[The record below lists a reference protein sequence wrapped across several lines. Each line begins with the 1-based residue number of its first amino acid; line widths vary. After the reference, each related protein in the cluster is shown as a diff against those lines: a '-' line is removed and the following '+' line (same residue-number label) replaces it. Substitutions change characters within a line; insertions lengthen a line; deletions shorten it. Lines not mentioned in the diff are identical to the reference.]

1 LGKTIRV
8 RALPTLSPPDG
19 GFIPL
24 LEKGGELKVKIMKHY
39 LSIKDI
45 DSLPDWVS
53 EARKLKENPTEF
65 EALGKGKTI
74 CLLFFNNSLRTR
86 LSTQKAAMNLGMEV
100 MVMNFGSEGWQL
112 EFEDGAVM
120 DQGKAEHIKEAAKV
134 VSQFC
139 DIVAIRAFA
148 GLEDKEKDEA
158 EIVLNG
164 FAKHAFVPVVN
175 MESSVGHPLQALAD
189 AITLAEHKNNS
200 KPKVVFSWG
209 PHPKALPHA
218 VANSFVEMM
227 QLQDADF
234 VITHPKGYE
243 LNPELTKNIPI
254 EYNQKK
260 ACENADFIY
269 VKNWSSYSDY
279 GKVLSQDADWMMT
292 SKKLGN
298 AKLMHCLPVRRNVIV
313 EDAVLDGEQSLVIEQ
328 ANNRTYSAQI
338 VLKKILENSK

>member
-1 LGKTIRV
+1 
-8 RALPTLSPPDG
+8 
-19 GFIPL
+19 
-24 LEKGGELKVKIMKHY
+24 MKNY

-45 DSLPDWVS
+45 DSLPKWVE
-53 EARKLKENPTEF
+53 EARSIKINPT
-65 EALGKGKTI
+65 ADKNLGEGKTI

-86 LSTQKAAMNLGMEV
+86 LSTQKAAINLGMDV
-100 MVMNFGSEGWQL
+100 MVMNFGTEGWQL
-112 EFEDGAVM
+112 EFEDGIVM
-120 DQGKAEHIKEAAKV
+120 DQGKSEHIKEAAKV

-139 DIVAIRAFA
+139 DIVAVRAFA
-148 GLEDKEKDEA
+148 SLNDKEKDEA

-164 FAKHAFVPVVN
+164 FIKHASIPVVN

-189 AITLAEHKNNS
+189 AITIDEQSTKAR
-200 KPKVVFSWG
+200 PKVVLSWA

-243 LNPELTKNIPI
+243 LNTEITKDAQI
-254 EYNQKK
+254 EYDQKK
-260 ACENADFIY
+260 ACENADFVY

-279 GKVLSQDADWMMT
+279 GKVLSQDSDWLMT
-292 SKKLGN
+292 SEKLGD
-298 AKLMHCLPVRRNVIV
+298 AKFMHCLPVRRNVVV

-328 ANNRTYSAQI
+328 ANNRTYSAQV
-338 VLKKILENSK
+338 VLKKVLENR